1 MGSSPSTANRQNY
14 ALAHQQ
20 VLGQC
25 YDAETPNGRAI
36 RVSPYQGLDAEREG
50 LFTFGDGTHGKL
62 GHGGEVQCINP
73 SLVSY
78 FSEKIVAQVAAGL
91 NHSLVLTDQS
101 EVFSFG
107 WNAYGQ
113 LGHGTKR
120 DSHKPKPI
128 STLLDRRV
136 VSCAAGDNHSL
147 VLCEDGL
154 YSFGWGL
161 YGQLGHGNKNNQ
173 STPKKIQYFGSR
185 EVEQFV
191 AGASHTLVLCRD
203 GSLYSFGDGNHLQL
217 GHPERRAVFAPKL
230 VLFFEGKKVNLIA
243 AGAAHSVVACD
254 DGLYTFGAGGYGQL
268 GFGFIVQSMPRAVD
282 FFDSSHRRTVRSLA
296 CGSNHTVVAT
306 NDGMYA
312 FGDGRHG
319 QLGQTVD
326 KAEQGNP
333 KCIGF
338 FENHKVDA
346 LACGS
351 RHTLVLC
358 AEGLFG
364 FGCCDEGQMG
374 INSLQS
380 TVMPESIHFF
390 SAQRVTCIAAGGTHS
405 IVACYPVSGTH
416 TNESGGSTLLPTME
430 AIRKQISET
439 QALFAAQPPTAAP
452 IARGDL
458 LSPKARSKSM
468 DLARSIEG
476 DDLKGWTKQCLLG
489 QGSSGRVYLGIL
501 TGRYVGQFVAVKV
514 IELGTL
520 TNQKQVE
527 KLAVEISLM
536 REYQHPNI
544 VQYYGCEVDRE
555 DNVLN
560 IMMEYTPGGSIS
572 SLIAKSAKGCIE
584 DMGLLKHFTR
594 QILQGLSYL
603 HQNGI
608 IHRDIKGD
616 NILVTE
622 TGSVKL
628 ADFGCSKRI
637 GELASTSRN
646 GADTFVGT
654 PFWMAPEVITDEQ
667 VGYGV
672 KADIWSL
679 GCTMVEMLTGKP
691 PWQEF
696 KTMWSAIYHIANST
710 GKPTGIPE
718 DLLPSLQNF
727 LNLCFER
734 NTEKRPSALELLQ
747 HAWLTANSDAS
758 FLPALDPATRKRSVS
773 VARQPLPDDLPA
785 PTAPTLPA
793 AEPWPSPSRSPH
805 FLPTIER
812 NRSPSP
818 VEAEE
823 C

>member
-1 MGSSPSTANRQNY
+1 MGSSPSATGRQSY
-14 ALAHQQ
+14 AAADQR

-25 YDAETPNGRAI
+25 YDVDPVDRRAI
-36 RVSPYQGLDAEREG
+36 RVSPYQGQDAEREG

-62 GHGGEVQCINP
+62 GHGGEVQCISP
-73 SLVSY
+73 ALVNY
-78 FSEKIVAQVAAGL
+78 FTEKVVAQVAAGL

-120 DSHKPKPI
+120 DSHKPKPV
-128 STLLDRRV
+128 SSLMERRV

-147 VLCEDGL
+147 VLCDDGL

-161 YGQLGHGNKNNQ
+161 YGQLGHGNKTNQ
-173 STPKKIQYFGSR
+173 PVPKKIQFFGGK
-185 EVEQFV
+185 EVERLA
-191 AGASHTLVLCRD
+191 AGGSHTLVLCLD
-203 GSLYSFGDGNHLQL
+203 GSLFSFGDGSHLQL
-217 GHPERRAVFAPKL
+217 GHPERRAVFTPKL
-230 VLFFEGKKVNLIA
+230 VAFFVGKKISLIA

-268 GFGFIVQSMPRAVD
+268 GYGSITQSMPRAVEL
-282 FFDSSHRRTVRSLA
+282 FDGSHRRTARFVA
-296 CGSNHTVVAT
+296 CGANHTVVAT
-306 NDGMYA
+306 NDGVYA

-319 QLGQTVD
+319 QLGQPVD
-326 KAEQGNP
+326 KAEQGSP
-333 KCIGF
+333 RRVGF
-338 FENHKVDA
+338 FDTHKVESV
-346 LACGS
+346 ACGS
-351 RHTLVLC
+351 QHTLILSN
-358 AEGLFG
+358 EGLFG
-364 FGCCDEGQMG
+364 FGNCDEGQMG
-374 INSLQS
+374 IDSLQS
-380 TVMPESIHFF
+380 TVMAESISFF
-390 SAQRVTCIAAGGTHS
+390 HTQRVTCIAAGGTHS
-405 IVACYPVSGTH
+405 LVACYPAVCSD
-416 TNESGGSTLLPTME
+416 SAASTLMPTME
-430 AIRKQISET
+430 AIRRQISET
-439 QALFAAQPPTAAP
+439 QALFAAQPVLGVPPPGMELFTP
-452 IARGDL
+452 SAR
-458 LSPKARSKSM
+458 ARPM
-468 DLARSIEG
+468 EFARCIEA
-476 DDLKGWTKQCLLG
+476 DDLKGWTKQCLIG

-501 TGRYVGQFVAVKV
+501 TGRYVGHFVAVKV

-544 VQYYGCEVDRE
+544 VQYYGCEVDKT

-572 SLIAKSAKGCIE
+572 SLIAKSPKGFIE

-637 GELASTSRN
+637 GELASASRN

-710 GKPTGIPE
+710 GQPTGIP
-718 DLLPSLQNF
+718 DNLSPSLQNF
-727 LNLCFER
+727 LDLCFER
-734 NTEKRPSALELLQ
+734 DTEKRPSALELLQ
-747 HAWLTANSDAS
+747 HHWLTASSDSS
-758 FLPALDPATRKRSVS
+758 FLPPLDLAPRKRSAS
-773 VARQPLPDDLPA
+773 AARAPLPDELPGTASA
-785 PTAPTLPA
+785 PTPTHRTP
-793 AEPWPSPSRSPH
+793 ETHPSPTH
-805 FLPTIER
+805 FLPSLAL
-812 NRSPSP
+812 NRSLSP

-823 C
+823 CLG